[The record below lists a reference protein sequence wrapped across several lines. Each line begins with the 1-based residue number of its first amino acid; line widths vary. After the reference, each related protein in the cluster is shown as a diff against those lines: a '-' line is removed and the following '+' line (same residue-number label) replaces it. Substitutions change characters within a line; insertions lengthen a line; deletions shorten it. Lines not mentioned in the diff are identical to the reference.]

1 MFRRPS
7 LVAVLASAAFLTAP
21 AAASAFTMPAA
32 PKAVERSQAGNA
44 PVVLAQS
51 GDVLS
56 RIQRLEDEVRRL
68 NGRVEELSF
77 QLLQSQE
84 DMRRAQENN
93 EFRFQDL
100 EQGAGSA
107 GSGDGLPDQRGD
119 LGTDT
124 GTSTGAD
131 GGAGSDT
138 AAAPT
143 DGFSDEDI
151 AGIIGD
157 SGGSGDRGNT
167 PPATSNQPVAAASGD
182 AGTVYNEA
190 YDQLLAGDYAN
201 AEQSFR
207 QYVQTYPDAPDAAD
221 AQYWLGE
228 SLYQQQLY
236 ADAAEVFLNGQ
247 KDNPEADKA
256 PDMMLK
262 LGMSLA
268 ALGNDETACITY
280 REVGDRYPQ
289 MSDSV
294 RRKLGEEQKNAQC

>member
-1 MFRRPS
+1 MFRRTS
-7 LVAVLASAAFLTAP
+7 LFAVLASAAFLTAP
-21 AAASAFTMPAA
+21 AQVSAFTMSAA
-32 PKAVERSQAGNA
+32 PDVAQRSQSNDT
-44 PVVLAQS
+44 PVILAQS
-51 GDVLS
+51 SDVLS

-77 QLLQSQE
+77 QLLQAQE

-107 GSGDGLPDQRGD
+107 GSGDGLPDQQQGSLEAD
-119 LGTDT
+119 PGAAT
-124 GTSTGAD
+124 GS
-131 GGAGSDT
+131 S
-138 AAAPT
+138 AAAPST
-143 DGFSDEDI
+143 DGLPDADI
-151 AGIIGD
+151 AGIID
-157 SGGSGDRGNT
+157 NSGGSGNGDSAPQT
-167 PPATSNQPVAAASGD
+167 SSNQPVAAPSGN
-182 AGTVYNEA
+182 AGAVYNEA
-190 YDQLLAGDYAN
+190 YDQLLAGDYVN
-201 AEQSFR
+201 AGESFR

-236 ADAAEVFLNGQ
+236 ADAAEVFLNAQ
-247 KDNPEADKA
+247 KENPEADKA

-268 ALGNDETACITY
+268 ALGNQETACITY
-280 REVGDRYPQ
+280 REVSDRYPQ

-294 RRKLGEEQKNAQC
+294 RRKLGEEQKSAKC